1 MPKARPVRKG
11 EQTRA
16 AILGHAADL
25 ATQIGLEGLTIG
37 RLAAELGLSKS
48 GLFAHF
54 RSKEALQ
61 LQVLEEASRR
71 FIEQV
76 IRPALAAPRGEA
88 RLRSLFERWLAWT
101 RRHSG
106 PGGCLFVAAASE
118 LDDRPGAV
126 RDRLVALQKDWLEVI
141 ANVARSGVADGK
153 FRKGLDCDQLA
164 HDVYSV
170 MLGYHHA
177 ARLMR
182 DPQAEARARSGFRS
196 VLQGALRTGRAA

>member
-1 MPKARPVRKG
+1 MPKARAPRKG

-16 AILGHAADL
+16 AILDHATDL

-37 RLAAELGLSKS
+37 RLATELDLSKS

-54 RSKEALQ
+54 RSKETLQ
-61 LQVLEEASRR
+61 VQVLEAASER
-71 FIEQV
+71 FVEQV
-76 IRPALAAPRGEA
+76 IRPALTAPRGEA

-101 RRHSG
+101 RTHSG
-106 PGGCLFVAAASE
+106 PGGCLFVAAAAE
-118 LDDRPGAV
+118 LDDRPGPV

-141 ANVARSGVADGK
+141 ANVARSGVTDGK
-153 FRKGLDCDQLA
+153 FRKNLDCDQLA

-182 DPQAEARARSGFRS
+182 DPQADARARSGFQTLLHAAVRP
-196 VLQGALRTGRAA
+196 RRAA